1 MVPDNIHI
9 AHPDKLFIGGAWV
22 ESTAD
27 RMIEIV
33 SPNSE
38 AVIARVVD
46 GTEADMDRAVAAAR
60 TAFDDGPWSTMA
72 PAERGA
78 IVRRNVRTTC
88 SAVTGSPSGQV
99 ASSRRRK
106 M

>member
-46 GTEADMDRAVAAAR
+46 GTEADEG
-60 TAFDDGPWSTMA
+60 DDGTDEHIRQYLLSG
-72 PAERGA
+72 AE
-78 IVRRNVRTTC
+78 C
-88 SAVTGSPSGQV
+88 DE
-99 ASSRRRK
+99 RK
-106 M
+106 SWFNKLDDKFW